1 MISSSFEKVG
11 ECLYRNSS
19 SRTYYALVK
28 VRGKQFKQ
36 SLKTKD
42 LPEAKRKLRDY
53 RASLEVAKPYSG
65 RVTVKTVCESFRTTF
80 QDQSE
85 STRQNKEIMLAKFED
100 RFGETLMRNLSKSEV
115 LGWLASLPYSTSWR
129 NQHLRLIRAMLR
141 LAVDD
146 GLIFRSPLE
155 GVKEKKVEKPIRHTP
170 TREQFQ
176 AIVASIRAQSAADT
190 RDESADFVEFLGL
203 AGLGLAEVSSLRWAD
218 VDMERSQIITYRHKT
233 RAGFAVPIY
242 PQTRPL
248 LDKRYALAT
257 RHTETKPSANDKIF
271 GVSDPK
277 KAIEAACLRLGYIRL
292 SQDGKKLPLYSSRSF
307 RRLFITNAIERGVD
321 IKVIAQWQGHR
332 DGGKLLL
339 DTYSHVR
346 PEHSENMAKLM
357 I

>member
-1 MISSSFEKVG
+1 
-11 ECLYRNSS
+11 
-19 SRTYYALVK
+19 
-28 VRGKQFKQ
+28 
-36 SLKTKD
+36 
-42 LPEAKRKLRDY
+42 
-53 RASLEVAKPYSG
+53 
-65 RVTVKTVCESFRTTF
+65 
-80 QDQSE
+80 
-85 STRQNKEIMLAKFED
+85 
-100 RFGETLMRNLSKSEV
+100 
-115 LGWLASLPYSTSWR
+115 
-129 NQHLRLIRAMLR
+129 
-141 LAVDD
+141 
-146 GLIFRSPLE
+146 
-155 GVKEKKVEKPIRHTP
+155 
-170 TREQFQ
+170 
-176 AIVASIRAQSAADT
+176 
-190 RDESADFVEFLGL
+190 
-203 AGLGLAEVSSLRWAD
+203 LGLAEVSSLRWAD